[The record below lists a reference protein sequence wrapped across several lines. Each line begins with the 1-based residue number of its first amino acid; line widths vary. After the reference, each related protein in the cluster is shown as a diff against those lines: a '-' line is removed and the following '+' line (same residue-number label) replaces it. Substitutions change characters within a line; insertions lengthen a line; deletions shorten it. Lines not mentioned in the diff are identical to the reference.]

1 MRNGASDRGVSQV
14 LARTRRDFLREA
26 AGVAVGSALFRPAW
40 ARAAAPRRK
49 KKVVVVTFGG
59 GARDQETFVQEG
71 QENIP
76 HLMRELIPRSS
87 FFTQVVNRGILG
99 HYVATASLATGVYET
114 FNNFAA
120 VSPESPTVFEYFRKD
135 LKRPSSDAW
144 VVAPSN
150 GFNRI
155 GESSHRS
162 YGSGLGARVIL
173 PKRLLTAATS
183 GRSHDYQHLLRDN
196 YETPYYAPELAGS
209 EFELQQLEMLL
220 KLSVDDFK
228 SHAQTLSSPDEL
240 SVYIARQLMRQVAPS
255 LLWITLHD
263 IDVAHAGA
271 YSFTSREF
279 AVPIGSALSCGRPF
293 KSEPEY
299 AGRPPYLSCRI
310 LVATPTKMREAM
322 ASSIIVLVTSS
333 RAPPGCWQAVPVFG
347 RMLFSTA
354 RWIPRTWCRRWE
366 RFWDSM
372 LPSRRASR
380 SMKSCSFHATTA
392 ISNPNCL
399 LAIRQKRARS
409 SLRILP
415 TLQQLPLSFL
425 PGLLRE
431 LISFDFKFPAE
442 RKARERELAYLG
454 SLPGPVERVFPG
466 LLGDPAFAPT
476 RGV

>member
-1 MRNGASDRGVSQV
+1 MQSEARSFVLPGRG
-14 LARTRRDFLREA
+14 LRHHA
-26 AGVAVGSALFRPAW
+26 A
-40 ARAAAPRRK
+40 K

-59 GARDQETFVQEG
+59 GARDQETFMQEG

-76 HLMRELIPRSS
+76 HLMRELIPRAS
-87 FFTQVVNRGILG
+87 FFTQVVNQGILG

-183 GRSHDYQHLLRDN
+183 GSSHDYQHLLRDN

-228 SHAQTLSSPDEL
+228 SHAQTLTSPDEL

-271 YSFTSREF
+271 YSLYVEGIRRTDRLCSELWK
-279 AVPIGSALSCGRPF
+279 AIQE
-293 KSEPEY
+293 EPEY
-299 AGRPPYLSCRI
+299 AGQTDLIYIAGFWPRFRRGCG
-310 LVATPTKMREAM
+310 RERVP
-322 ASSIIVLVTSS
+322 ASSYWRRPLAHHVDAGKRS
-333 RAPPGCWQAVPVFG
+333 RYSG
-347 RMLFSTA
+347 
-354 RWIPRTWCRRWE
+354 E
-366 RFWDSM
+366 
-372 LPSRRASR
+372 
-380 SMKSCSFHATTA
+380 
-392 ISNPNCL
+392 
-399 LAIRQKRARS
+399 
-409 SLRILP
+409 
-415 TLQQLPLSFL
+415 
-425 PGLLRE
+425 
-431 LISFDFKFPAE
+431 
-442 RKARERELAYLG
+442 
-454 SLPGPVERVFPG
+454 
-466 LLGDPAFAPT
+466 
-476 RGV
+476 RGVRPRGGFQGPGADAGSNSGIPCFPRAGQADR